1 MTEAELLAE
10 LHRASRHSDEGASAQ
25 EIADEMGLDVKN
37 VLRMLAR
44 AQATGR
50 LIVGFRAGLRVDGRG
65 KRTPV
70 YRIKAR
76 GKAA

>member
-25 EIADEMGLDVKN
+25 EIAVELGLETRA
-37 VLRMLAR
+37 VLRMLQR
-44 AQATGR
+44 AYAAGR
-50 LIVGFRAGLRVDGRG
+50 LVVGFRAGTRIDGRG
-65 KRTPV
+65 KLTPV